1 MWARAIGG
9 LPINTTPNHA
19 KSLNQIVS
27 DLKDD
32 IKRFARTRLQ
42 LLGQELQEKVRLLK
56 ALAPLAGLFVLLMGM
71 AYLLLTLA
79 LVALIA
85 MAFEPSPYRWFF
97 AFVIVGVCWAILG
110 FAAGV
115 IAWQKL
121 SIDSLLPQK
130 TIDVLKADKNW
141 LENEVKKTNEHP
153 PDPKVGEGGLRAA

>member
-19 KSLNQIVS
+19 QSLNEIVS
-27 DLKDD
+27 DLKTD
-32 IKRFARTRLQ
+32 IKQFVRTRLQ
-42 LLGQELQEKVRLLK
+42 LLAQELQEKVKVLK
-56 ALAPLAGLFVLLMGM
+56 AVAPLAAFFALLMGM

-79 LVALIA
+79 LVSLIA
-85 MAFEPSPYRWFF
+85 MAFQPSPYRWFF

-110 FAAGV
+110 FSAGL

-121 SIDSLLPQK
+121 SADSLLPQK
-130 TIDVLKADKNW
+130 TINVLKADKNW
-141 LENEVKKTNEHP
+141 LEDEVKKTNEHS